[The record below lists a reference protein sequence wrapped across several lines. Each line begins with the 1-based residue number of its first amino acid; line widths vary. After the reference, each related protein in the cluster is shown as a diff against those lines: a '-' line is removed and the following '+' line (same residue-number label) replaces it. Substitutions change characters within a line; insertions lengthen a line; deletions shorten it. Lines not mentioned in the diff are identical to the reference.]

1 MDVLKDEQLE
11 EIGLIKEID
20 TLKLIQSANL
30 IKQHQQRQYLKLLIG
45 LLVISCVVAQVLIFR
60 WIGFNREVLAL
71 GGIYLLISS
80 VVLLIVRYKE
90 IENL

>member
-1 MDVLKDEQLE
+1 MEVLKDEQLE

-45 LLVISCVVAQVLIFR
+45 LLVISCVVEQVLIFR
-60 WIGFNREVLAL
+60 WIGFNKEVLAL

>member
-30 IKQHQQRQYLKLLIG
+30 IKQRQQRQYLKLLIG

-60 WIGFNREVLAL
+60 WIGFNKEVLAL

>member
-1 MDVLKDEQLE
+1 MEVLKDEQLE

-30 IKQHQQRQYLKLLIG
+30 IKQRQQRQYLKLLIG

-60 WIGFNREVLAL
+60 WIGFNKEVLAL

-80 VVLLIVRYKE
+80 IVLLIVRYKE

>member
-1 MDVLKDEQLE
+1 MEVLKDEQLE

-60 WIGFNREVLAL
+60 WIGFNKEVLAL

>member
-60 WIGFNREVLAL
+60 WIGFNKEVLAL

>member
-1 MDVLKDEQLE
+1 MEVLKDEQLE

>member
-1 MDVLKDEQLE
+1 MEVLKDEQLE

-30 IKQHQQRQYLKLLIG
+30 IKQRQQRQYLKLLIG

-60 WIGFNREVLAL
+60 WIGFNKEVLAL

>member
-45 LLVISCVVAQVLIFR
+45 LLVISCVVEQVLIFR
-60 WIGFNREVLAL
+60 WIGFNKEVLAL

>member
-30 IKQHQQRQYLKLLIG
+30 IKQHQQRQSLKLLIG
-45 LLVISCVVAQVLIFR
+45 LLVISCVVEQVLIFR

>member
-1 MDVLKDEQLE
+1 MEQLE

-30 IKQHQQRQYLKLLIG
+30 IKQRQQRQYLKLLIG

-60 WIGFNREVLAL
+60 WIGFNKEVLAL

>member
-45 LLVISCVVAQVLIFR
+45 LLVISCVVEQVLIFR

>member
-1 MDVLKDEQLE
+1 MEVLKDKQLE

-30 IKQHQQRQYLKLLIG
+30 IKQRQQRQYLKLLIG

-60 WIGFNREVLAL
+60 WIGFNKEVLAL

-80 VVLLIVRYKE
+80 IVLLIVRYKE

>member
-30 IKQHQQRQYLKLLIG
+30 IKQRQQRQYLKLLIG

>member
-1 MDVLKDEQLE
+1 MEVLKDEQLE

-45 LLVISCVVAQVLIFR
+45 LLVISCIVAQVLIFR
-60 WIGFNREVLAL
+60 WIGFNKEVLAL